1 MQIDPRQLQRMM
13 KQMGIDTQEIPANRV
28 IIEQDDKLIVIND
41 PKVIKI
47 DARGEVS
54 YQISGGEI
62 KEEGII
68 SKEDVKLV
76 SEQAGVD
83 EETARKA
90 LEETDGDVA
99 EAIMKLK
106 KIN

>member
-13 KQMGIDTQEIPANRV
+13 KQMGIDTEEITANRV
-28 IIEQDDKLIVIND
+28 IIEQDDKRIILND

-47 DARGEVS
+47 NAKGDIS
-54 YQISGGEI
+54 FQISAEDI
-62 KEEGII
+62 KEEMMV
-68 SKEDVKLV
+68 SKEDVELV
-76 SEQAGVD
+76 SKQTGVN

-90 LEETDGDVA
+90 LEEAEGDVA

-106 KIN
+106 K